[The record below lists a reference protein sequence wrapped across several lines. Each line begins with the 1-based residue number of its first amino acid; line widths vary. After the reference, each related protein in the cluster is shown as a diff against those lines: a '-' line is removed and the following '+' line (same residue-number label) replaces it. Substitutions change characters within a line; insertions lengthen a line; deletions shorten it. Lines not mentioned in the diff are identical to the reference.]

1 MRITFA
7 QLDQWTKKTERRID
21 AVLKDATQTVISVA
35 QTPKS
40 KGGRLPVDTGNLRNS
55 LQSSVAGGASGE
67 GKESYIMVAAGM
79 NGGDLATFT
88 WTAEYAAA
96 VNNGNR
102 GPLIDG
108 TFDKV
113 RANLAVVSAQTVRA
127 GKAVIYTA
135 RIFCCPRERRH
146 VATFHQWCN
155 QNV

>member
-1 MRITFA
+1 MVRYTFA

-55 LQSSVAGGASGE
+55 LQSSVAGGAMGE
-67 GKESYIMVAAGM
+67 GASSYIMVAGNM
-79 NGGDLATFT
+79 KGGDLATFT

-102 GPLIDG
+102 GRPGAHFVEGAVDQWPAI
-108 TFDKV
+108 V
-113 RANLAVVSAQTVRA
+113 RASIA
-127 GKAVIYTA
+127 KAKA
-135 RIFCCPRERRH
+135 R
-146 VATFHQWCN
+146 VG
-155 QNV
+155 